1 MNERTNLIAVSM
13 SEAARLLSVSRTTL
27 YAWSKLDDFPLIRIN
42 GCSRVL
48 VDGLRDWVKK
58 QTGVMNDV

>member
-27 YAWSKLDDFPLIRIN
+27 YAWSKLDGFPLIRIN

-58 QTGVMNDV
+58 QTEVMNDV

>member
-27 YAWSKLDDFPLIRIN
+27 YAWSKLDGFPIIRIN

>member
-27 YAWSKLDDFPLIRIN
+27 YAWSKLDGFPLIRIN

-58 QTGVMNDV
+58 QTGVMDDV

>member
-27 YAWSKLDDFPLIRIN
+27 YAWSKLDGFPLIRIN
-42 GCSRVL
+42 GCSRGL

>member
-27 YAWSKLDDFPLIRIN
+27 YAWSKLDGFPLIRIN

-48 VDGLRDWVKK
+48 VDGLRDWAKK
-58 QTGVMNDV
+58 QAGVANDV